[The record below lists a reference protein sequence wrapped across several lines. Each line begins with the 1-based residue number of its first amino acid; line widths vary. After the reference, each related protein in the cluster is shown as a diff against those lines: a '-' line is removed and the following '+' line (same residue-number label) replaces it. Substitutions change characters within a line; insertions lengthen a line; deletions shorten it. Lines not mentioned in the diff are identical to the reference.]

1 MRQFWISTKKTVLM
15 SNPFRVSEQ
24 IDRTVRIVLSFCC
37 PIGLHNAHH
46 VSLVRK
52 RFVFRSCQRPVALW
66 RKQMFTKS
74 YRTTYKPVL
83 KPIIAKLSQSSSWSY
98 DSWLKESLVYY
109 QPTKWRLVGKWNLH
123 LHSCHLWIQTDIGK
137 ILTHF
142 RPK

>member
-1 MRQFWISTKKTVLM
+1 MLNLCSEASSIMSYTYLLFLVMRQFWISTKKTVLM

-24 IDRTVRIVLSFCC
+24 IDRTVRIVLCFCC

-74 YRTTYKPVL
+74 YRTTYKPVV

-98 DSWLKESLVYY
+98 DSWLKE
-109 QPTKWRLVGKWNLH
+109 VGMKMKSSSALLPLMDSDWY
-123 LHSCHLWIQTDIGK
+123 
-137 ILTHF
+137 
-142 RPK
+142 